1 MSEIGGPTCAVKP
14 PKYLVWSGAAQ
25 VSAAQTIRR
34 SSRLIFFFV
43 AARKLGP
50 ETFGLYAFLLAVFET
65 LALISGEG
73 FTEYLMRELSK
84 TPAAAGALYSRVC
97 LLRCLYIVILFAPA
111 ILFLHVLGHPKPIL
125 KIAFWL
131 FMTLFPRAFL
141 GVGQGVI
148 GAVRH
153 FRSLVWLE
161 GVQGVGLLAVGIVLL
176 IKSPTLGNAIWAE
189 VISVFAAA
197 LGSVLIVRRFLHG
210 NWEVVPSWRR
220 ILKETAFFNLYPLII
235 NIYDRIDVVLLSV
248 LAGNFAAGI
257 YAVPYRALGALQ
269 ILPFGI
275 KTSVLPSISNNVEGT
290 QSDKQLCSR
299 LLSVMYLLALFPVLA
314 LTLLAGPL
322 ILVLFGKNYSPSIPV
337 LRILIWAVV
346 PMFLN
351 YGLNTFL
358 LARCRERVFVW
369 TGLICTVVNVV
380 ANVVLIPRYS
390 YYAAAAVTILT
401 ETVLLAQNLFI
412 IRKMFGFF
420 ALPQRFWQTSM
431 IFLLLIAGGLA
442 GNAYAPSILSTTI
455 TFLMFTTYLYLNGYL
470 HSIRD
475 WTRHGAFTG

>member
-1 MSEIGGPTCAVKP
+1 MSEIGIQTCTATP
-14 PKYLVWSGAAQ
+14 PKYLIWSGAAQ
-25 VSAAQTIRR
+25 VSAAQMIRR
-34 SSRLIFFFV
+34 SSRLLFFFI

-65 LALISGEG
+65 LALVSGEG

-84 TPAAAGALYSRVC
+84 TPASAGVLYSRVC
-97 LLRCLYIVILFAPA
+97 LLRCLYIMILFAPA
-111 ILFLHVLGHPKPIL
+111 IVFLQLLGHPKPIL
-125 KIAFWL
+125 EAAFWL
-131 FMTLFPRAFL
+131 FLTLFPRALL

-148 GAVRH
+148 GAARH
-153 FRSLVWLE
+153 FRSLLWLE
-161 GVQGVGLLAVGIVLL
+161 VVQATGLLAVGILLL
-176 IKSPTLGNAIWAE
+176 IKSPTLPNAIWAE
-189 VISVFAAA
+189 VVSTSSAA
-197 LGSVLIVRRFLHG
+197 LGSILIVRRFLHG
-210 NWEVVPSWRR
+210 HWEVVPSWRR
-220 ILKETAFFNLYPLII
+220 ILKETVFFNLYPLII

-275 KTSVLPSISNNVEGT
+275 KTSVLPSISGNAVGK
-290 QSDKQLCSR
+290 QGDKQLCSR
-299 LLSVMYLLALFPVLA
+299 MLSVMYLLALFPVLA

-322 ILVLFGKNYSPSIPV
+322 ILLLFGKNYSPSVPV
-337 LRILIWAVV
+337 LRVLVWAVI

-351 YGLNTFL
+351 YGINTFL
-358 LARCRERVFVW
+358 LARSRERVFVW
-369 TGLICTVVNVV
+369 TGLICTLVNVG

-401 ETVLLAQNLFI
+401 ESVLLGLNLFI
-412 IRKMFGFF
+412 IRKTFGFF
-420 ALPQRFWQTSM
+420 ALPERFWQTSI
-431 IFLLLIAGGLA
+431 IFLFLIAGGLA
-442 GNAYAPSILSTTI
+442 GNSYAPSVLSTI
-455 TFLMFTTYLYLNGYL
+455 VTFLVFATYLYLNGYL